1 MQTSAKWLADYFSGE
16 LAKVKESFKT
26 KTAILHCYV
35 YSGNDNHHVGYS
47 WYFLNKN
54 MLQNVQ

>member
-1 MQTSAKWLADYFSGE
+1 MQTSAKLLADYFSEE

-26 KTAILHCYV
+26 KTAILHCYD
-35 YSGNDNHHVGYS
+35 YSGNDHVGYS